1 MHLNRINIQT
11 KDLLDSFALLIIEKY
26 KDTLSVVQDSKILE
40 NDFLIGTDD
49 LLQYKNPK
57 IVLVKN
63 TNNKISDTVTHLF
76 YPDANEQ
83 TFLTLCDWCVT
94 QYFTNLNI
102 IPEHST
108 IVVLD

>member
-1 MHLNRINIQT
+1 MHLDRINIQT
-11 KDLLDSFALLIIEKY
+11 KDLSDSFTNQIIAKY
-26 KDTLSVVQDSKILE
+26 KYMCSVVKDSKILE
-40 NDFLIGTDD
+40 NDFLIGNDD
-49 LLQYKNPK
+49 ILKYNNPK
-57 IVLVKN
+57 IVCVKN

-83 TFLTLCDWCVT
+83 TFLTLCDWCVSH
-94 QYFTNLNI
+94 YFTNLNV